1 MGDDLEIQAKGI
13 GKIGLED
20 GYFNNALFVLDL
32 AVNLLSVIQMK
43 YIVEAKRVTFTLE
56 VVEIEEISTDKVV
69 AFGFVYHNARMYK
82 FSHFLP
88 YFQGNV
94 ILSHA
99 NETRKLWH

>member
-1 MGDDLEIQAKGI
+1 M
-13 GKIGLED
+13 
-20 GYFNNALFVLDL
+20 FFVPDL

-43 YIVEAKRVTFTLE
+43 YIGEANRVTFTPE
-56 VVEIEEISTDKVV
+56 VVEIEEISTHKLV
-69 AFGFVYHNARMYK
+69 AFGFVYHNARMYN
-82 FSHFLP
+82 FSHFLS